1 MRDWF
6 EPSRIQDTARNFLI
20 GGLLV
25 NGLLIGPAFWCALT
39 WLAATAA
46 ETGNLK
52 TQVFIGALWTL
63 PATLLFA
70 IPGSWI
76 FYGRKAYRTAIAVIF
91 APLISLLLI
100 VFALL
105 LPLPTQ

>member
-6 EPSRIQDTARNFLI
+6 EPARIQDTARNFLI

-39 WLAATAA
+39 WMVATAA
-46 ETGNLK
+46 ESGNLK
-52 TQVFIGALWTL
+52 AQVFIGALWTL
-63 PATLLFA
+63 PATMLFA
-70 IPGSWI
+70 VPGSWI
-76 FYGRKAYRTAIAVIF
+76 FYGRKAYRAAIAVIF

-100 VFALL
+100 VLALL